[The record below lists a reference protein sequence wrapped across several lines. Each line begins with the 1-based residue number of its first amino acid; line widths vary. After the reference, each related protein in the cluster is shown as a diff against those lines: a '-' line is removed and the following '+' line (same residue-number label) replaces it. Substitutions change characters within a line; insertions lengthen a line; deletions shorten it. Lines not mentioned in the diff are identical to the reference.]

1 VFYLGI
7 SHNINYMERYK
18 ELLNSF
24 YNKHKRMPGYSEMCA
39 LFGFA
44 SKNAVAK
51 VVDKLID
58 AGIVEK
64 DSRGKLTPLF
74 LEKDIPLLGYVE
86 AGLPSPAEEMALDR
100 VTMEELLLGKKGK
113 MYLLRVKGLSMID
126 AGIFEGDLLL
136 VEKTNQARIGDI
148 VVGNLDGEWTV
159 KYLREK
165 KGKKYLEAANEDY
178 PDLHPEQSLEIG
190 GVVRSVIRTYT

>member
-1 VFYLGI
+1 
-7 SHNINYMERYK
+7 MDQYK
-18 ELLNSF
+18 NKLASF
-24 YNKHKRMPGYSEMCA
+24 YRTHKRMPGYSEMCT

-58 AGIVEK
+58 SGVVRK
-64 DSRGKLTPLF
+64 DATGKLTPIVLGD
-74 LEKDIPLLGYVE
+74 EIPLLGYVE
-86 AGLPSPAEEMALDR
+86 AGFPSPAEETALDR
-100 VTMEELLLGKKGK
+100 VTMEDLLLGSREQ

-136 VEKTNQARIGDI
+136 VERTDNARVGDI
-148 VVGNLDGEWTV
+148 VVANLDGEWTV

-165 KGKKYLEAANEDY
+165 KGSRYLEAANEDY
-178 PDLHPEQSLEIG
+178 PDLLPEQSLEIG
-190 GVVRSVIRTYT
+190 GVVRSVIRTFSK

>member
-1 VFYLGI
+1 
-7 SHNINYMERYK
+7 MDQYK
-18 ELLNSF
+18 QKLLSF
-24 YNKHKRMPGYSEMCA
+24 YRTHKRMPGYSEMCT

-58 AGIVEK
+58 IGVVRK
-64 DSRGKLTPLF
+64 DATGKLIPVILGD
-74 LEKDIPLLGYVE
+74 EVPLLGYVE
-86 AGLPSPAEEMALDR
+86 AGFPSPAEEMALDR
-100 VTMEELLLGKKGK
+100 VTMEDLLLGSSEK

-136 VEKTNQARIGDI
+136 VERTDTARVGDI
-148 VVGNLDGEWTV
+148 VVANLDGEWTV

-165 KGKKYLEAANEDY
+165 RGQRYLEAANPDY
-178 PDLHPEQSLEIG
+178 ADLVPEQSLEIG
-190 GVVRSVIRTYT
+190 GVVRSVIRTYRK